1 MGGSPPPLAPSQT
14 RPCYHPL
21 RYATVCN
28 MSRPQEKDRRVM
40 TQLDQAD
47 YRALALEA
55 EENGRSISAEVK
67 MAVKAWLKKAGRRT

>member
-1 MGGSPPPLAPSQT
+1 
-14 RPCYHPL
+14 
-21 RYATVCN
+21 
-28 MSRPQEKDRRVM
+28 M